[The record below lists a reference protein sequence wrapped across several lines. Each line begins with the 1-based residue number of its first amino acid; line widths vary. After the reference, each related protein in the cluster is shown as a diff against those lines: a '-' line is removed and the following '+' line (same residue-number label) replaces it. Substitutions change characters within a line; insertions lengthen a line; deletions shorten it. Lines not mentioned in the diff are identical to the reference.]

1 MKKLKK
7 GFILIVFTFSLF
19 SLNAVTAQKGQIESS
34 KYERNSLSLH
44 FLKFTSGNSF
54 SEDAL
59 NATKVSGKYDDNSF
73 GNNIININISDPVLN
88 PPPASKKGKKE
99 KKSSTN
105 NIDEVVSSELYS
117 MILKSVYEQKV
128 PNKILAKILL
138 DEKGI
143 PTTDVLTK
151 RGEYNATDAQV
162 LKAKSSKEG
171 ASLLQQY
178 GLANMLNNVYFIVTQ
193 TGPIKSEY
201 SKMLKDN
208 TYTTSYKS
216 YLMQIDLKQMLVTT
230 FWDEFWWE
238 GADQT
243 KLNNFMNYKFPI
255 KLISVTEGIGTTTGN
270 KSELVGLKMVSTPK
284 SQAEINIDLA
294 NSTIDDALITH
305 ANNYEPF
312 KVKTVVFSTGPIT
325 AKIGK
330 KEGLKTDNRFE
341 VFENRESR
349 SGEKSSTKMGYV
361 RVSKVADN
369 AKNADGNSEASKFYK
384 APARR
389 VEKNMIL
396 KEVSEA
402 GIQIGA
408 EIAFGESSSLSYYG
422 SIQTESVVMPMLN
435 LDYVTHF
442 WKGNRLGLSVA
453 SKGGNAIAIAEAKQ
467 ILQMNRF
474 SITPGAGYLYY
485 LSSEGKSTE
494 GGFTTSLKIG
504 LEFGKNFQINLGPR
518 MIADGIS
525 GDLSTF
531 MGVGIRFAGF

>member
-1 MKKLKK
+1 M
-7 GFILIVFTFSLF
+7 VFTLSLF
-19 SLNAVTAQKGQIESS
+19 SVNVTNAQKGQIESS

-54 SEDAL
+54 SDDAL

-88 PPPASKKGKKE
+88 PPAASKKGKKE
-99 KKSSTN
+99 KKPAAN
-105 NIDEVVSSELYS
+105 NIDEIVSSELYA
-117 MILKSVYEQKV
+117 MILKSIYEQKV

-138 DEKGI
+138 DEKNI

-201 SKMLKDN
+201 SKLLKDN
-208 TYTTSYKS
+208 TYTSSYKS
-216 YLMQIDLKQMLVTT
+216 YLMQIDLKQMLATN
-230 FWDEFWWE
+230 FWDDFWWE

-255 KLISVTEGIGTTTGN
+255 KLISVTEGVGSTTGK
-270 KSELVGLKMVSTPK
+270 KSELVGLKMVSTSK
-284 SQAEINIDLA
+284 SQSEINVDLA
-294 NSTIDDALITH
+294 TSTIDDALITH
-305 ANNYEPF
+305 ANNYEPL

-330 KEGLKTDNRFE
+330 KEGLKIDNRFE

-349 SGEKSSTKMGYV
+349 SGEKSATKMGYV

-369 AKNADGNSEASKFYK
+369 AKNADGNSEVSKFYK

-389 VEKNMIL
+389 VEKNMIM
-396 KEVSEA
+396 KEISEA

-408 EIAFGESSSLSYYG
+408 EIGFGESTNIYFE
-422 SIQTESVVMPMLN
+422 TESVVMPMLN
-435 LDYVTHF
+435 IDYVTHL
-442 WKGNRLGLSVA
+442 WKGSRLGLSVA
-453 SKGGNAIAIAEAKQ
+453 SKGGNAFAIAEAKQ
-467 ILQMNRF
+467 ILQLNRF
-474 SITPGAGYLYY
+474 SITPGVGYLYY
-485 LSSEGKSTE
+485 LSSDGDATE
-494 GGFTTSLKIG
+494 GGVTTSFKIG
-504 LEFGKNFQINLGPR
+504 MEFGKNFQINLGPR
-518 MIADGIS
+518 MIADGVS
-525 GDLSTF
+525 GSLSTF